1 MKANVL
7 SCVIAGV
14 LTLAGP
20 LARAQEINVAAASDL
35 QFALAE
41 VGQKFQ
47 QKTGSVVKL
56 NFGSS
61 GNFYSQIEN
70 GAPFDIFF
78 SADVEYPTKLEAAG
92 LTEKGTLYQYAV
104 GKLVLWVPNESK
116 IDLSRGL
123 KALADPGV
131 GKVAIAN
138 PVHAPYGR
146 AAVASLRSEGVYV
159 AVEGKLVQGEN
170 ISQAATF
177 VASGSADAGL
187 LALSLALSP
196 AMKGKGR
203 YVEIPQA
210 EYPALEQAAVI
221 LKSSHDKE
229 TARRL
234 LEFLKTPEVMELLK
248 NYGFATPSK

>member
-1 MKANVL
+1 MKTKVL
-7 SCVIAGV
+7 SCVVVSA
-14 LTLAGP
+14 LALMTLAQ
-20 LARAQEINVAAASDL
+20 AQEINVAAASDL

-41 VGQKFQ
+41 VAQNF
-47 QKTGSVVKL
+47 QKTTGRVVKL

-61 GNFYSQIEN
+61 GNFYSQIQN
-70 GAPFDIFF
+70 GAPFDVFF
-78 SADVEYPTKLEAAG
+78 SADVDYPAKLEAAG
-92 LTEKGTLYQYAV
+92 LTETGTLYRYAV
-104 GKLVLWVPNESK
+104 GRLVLWVPNESK
-116 IDLSRGL
+116 IDLSKGL
-123 KALADPGV
+123 KALADKSV

-138 PVHAPYGR
+138 PAHAPYGR
-146 AAVASLRSEGVYV
+146 AAVASLRSEGLYE
-159 AVEGKLVQGEN
+159 AVESKLVQGEN

-229 TARRL
+229 TARRF
-234 LEFLKTPEVMELLK
+234 LEFLKTPGTMELLK
-248 NYGFATPSK
+248 NYGFAMPGK